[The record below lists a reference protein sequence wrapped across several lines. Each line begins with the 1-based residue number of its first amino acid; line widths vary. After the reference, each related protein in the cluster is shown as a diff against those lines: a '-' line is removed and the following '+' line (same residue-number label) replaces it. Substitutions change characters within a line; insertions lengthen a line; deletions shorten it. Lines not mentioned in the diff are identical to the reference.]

1 MREDGWQHRRSVVLT
16 GVSIHGHRPCR
27 TTVDRITLMH
37 VLFVCSQNRLR
48 SPTAERVFAAWE
60 GIEVASAGLSPTARV
75 PLTAEL
81 LGWADLVFVMEKAHR
96 SELSARFRDDVG
108 GKRVI
113 CLDIPDEFEYM
124 DPILVDLLKARVSR
138 HLPRP

>member
-1 MREDGWQHRRSVVLT
+1 MEDHL
-16 GVSIHGHRPCR
+16 
-27 TTVDRITLMH
+27 TLMH

-60 GIEVASAGLSPTARV
+60 GIEVASAGLSPSARV

-81 LGWADLVFVMEKAHR
+81 LDWADLVFVMENAHR
-96 SELSARFRDDVG
+96 SELSIRFRDDVV
-108 GKRVI
+108 GKRII

-124 DPILVDLLKARVSR
+124 DPILVGLLKARVSR
-138 HLPRP
+138 HLPHP